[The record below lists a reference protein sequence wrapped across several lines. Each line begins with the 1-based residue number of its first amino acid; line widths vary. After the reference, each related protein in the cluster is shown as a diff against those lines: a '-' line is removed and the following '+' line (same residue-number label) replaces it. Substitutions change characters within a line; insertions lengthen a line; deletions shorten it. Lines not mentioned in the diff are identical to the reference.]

1 MSEHVSGLA
10 QSIQQAAS
18 SKSAIL
24 VGLTGA
30 SVELWI
36 KELVTDHLFQ
46 NSMILIGAMVPITII
61 LINIGK
67 VVFDYKTKN
76 ERAVI
81 EQEKAIQAKEET
93 RQAKLRTALLEHQ
106 AKEKGLSVD

>member
-1 MSEHVSGLA
+1 MNEHVSGIV
-10 QSIQQAAS
+10 QNVQQAAS

-36 KELVTDHLFQ
+36 EKLVTDSLFQ

-61 LINIGK
+61 MINLGK
-67 VVFDYKTKN
+67 VVFDYKTKD
-76 ERAVI
+76 ERKVI
-81 EQEKAIQAKEET
+81 EEQKAIQAKEET
-93 RQAKLRTALLEHQ
+93 RQAKLRTLLLEVQ
-106 AKEKGLSVD
+106 VKEKGLSVD

>member
-1 MSEHVSGLA
+1 MNEHVSEA
-10 QSIQQAAS
+10 VQSIQQAAS
-18 SKSAIL
+18 SKTAM
-24 VGLTGA
+24 VAGLTGA

-36 KELVTDHLFQ
+36 ERIVTDSLFQ

-61 LINIGK
+61 LINLGRA
-67 VVFDYKTKN
+67 VFDYRTKD
-76 ERAVI
+76 ERAAI
-81 EQEKAIQAKEET
+81 EHEKAVQAIEET